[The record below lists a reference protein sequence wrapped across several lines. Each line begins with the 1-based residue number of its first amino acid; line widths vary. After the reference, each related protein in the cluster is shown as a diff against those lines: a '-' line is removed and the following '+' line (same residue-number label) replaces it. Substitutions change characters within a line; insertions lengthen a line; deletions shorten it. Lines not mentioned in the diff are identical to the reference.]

1 MIVVSNMSMSR
12 TNEIFRRDLDEIDD
26 YVKEYE
32 QMGMEQQIISNQHNN
47 HQQLDENMRSPGV
60 MSESGKSLEL

>member
-1 MIVVSNMSMSR
+1 MIVVSNMSMRR

-32 QMGMEQQIISNQHNN
+32 QMGMEQQIISNQHNS

-60 MSESGKSLEL
+60 MSENGKSLEL